1 MFAWGCGEMDW
12 IVLAWFLTV
21 LICLANALLFCLRPV
36 HLPPLFPV
44 WSISLTQ
51 EMWCGYISHLC
62 YRIKAA
68 LLFLP
73 FGEARKGG
81 QALHKKVRSAGA
93 LSISGVACLS
103 WRKMD
108 LGWETKPQKHL
119 LNNLQQVTKAAMI
132 REKRSFLEA
141 KCSSPGNTDFS
152 LHTSS
157 SDLLSQTGQSSERT
171 CFISSQIGNR
181 PPCHFYLK

>member
-21 LICLANALLFCLRPV
+21 LICLANALLFHLRPV
-36 HLPPLFPV
+36 HLPPPSLIYQLDTRNVMWVHFSSVLQDKSCPF
-44 WSISLTQ
+44 ISTIWRGEKRWTGPPQ
-51 EMWCGYISHLC
+51 KGEISRC
-62 YRIKAA
+62 PFNFWGC
-68 LLFLP
+68 LLVLEED
-73 FGEARKGG
+73 G
-81 QALHKKVRSAGA
+81 
-93 LSISGVACLS
+93 S
-103 WRKMD
+103 WLRDK
-108 LGWETKPQKHL
+108 TTKHL

-171 CFISSQIGNR
+171 CFISSQIGNL